1 MIDPPFPEETGV
13 KGDML
18 STNKGYR
25 KSESCFETPKSSE
38 EHPEIGCFRSKVL
51 WPEMGRD
58 ESVLEATSEITL
70 QTWSNWD
77 CVSCEQKR
85 IDREKQGSSSL

>member
-51 WPEMGRD
+51 
-58 ESVLEATSEITL
+58 
-70 QTWSNWD
+70 
-77 CVSCEQKR
+77 
-85 IDREKQGSSSL
+85 